1 MLGIFLI
8 VLVVLAIVFLS
19 IATYGRHVTAT
30 GEVAGDRGVVTVS
43 PPRAGTL
50 ARILVREGDV
60 VRAGQPLARIGFD
73 TVAGDGSLE
82 RRRAAALGEEA
93 LALAARGDAE
103 HATTEAKIAALRS
116 GMLGRQDQ
124 LADLAVQMTEQRRL
138 VALAQE
144 DLDRTHGIAE
154 RGFISRRE
162 IGLREQTLV
171 ERRQALIQLQRERAT
186 LTAELAQGIAEVRRE
201 QAGDALARA
210 DAARARG
217 QLAGASAAESM
228 QRDMVIVAPVS
239 GRVTGIVTVPGEL
252 IGAQRPLLSIV
263 PARTRLIA
271 RLVIPAAGVG
281 FVRPGQPVAISVD
294 AFPRETFG
302 TLNARI
308 VYVTAA
314 TVPGSRDTAPTF
326 LAEAVIDRPSVLAY
340 GTRHPLLPGMALTAI
355 VTTRRLSLMRWLLDP
370 LYAVMGG

>member
-1 MLGIFLI
+1 MEASQARHRLQGNVSLTPPVRWQALGIFLI

-19 IATYGRHVTAT
+19 VATYERHVTAT

-93 LALAARGDAE
+93 LALAARGNAE

-124 LADLAVQMTEQRRL
+124 LADLAVQMAEQRRL

-171 ERRQALIQLQRERAT
+171 ERRQALMQLQRERAT

-217 QLAGASAAESM
+217 QLAGASAAESL

-239 GRVTGIVTVPGEL
+239 GEL
-252 IGAQRPLLSIV
+252 VGSQRPLLSIV

-294 AFPRETFG
+294 AFPR
-302 TLNARI
+302 
-308 VYVTAA
+308 
-314 TVPGSRDTAPTF
+314 
-326 LAEAVIDRPSVLAY
+326 
-340 GTRHPLLPGMALTAI
+340 
-355 VTTRRLSLMRWLLDP
+355 
-370 LYAVMGG
+370 